1 MFECVYENAK
11 LDLIDFIG
19 ILRKLF
25 PWVQGRIL
33 HSYETLISYFPGEA

>member
-1 MFECVYENAK
+1 MFECVDENAK
-11 LDLIDFIG
+11 LGLIDFIR